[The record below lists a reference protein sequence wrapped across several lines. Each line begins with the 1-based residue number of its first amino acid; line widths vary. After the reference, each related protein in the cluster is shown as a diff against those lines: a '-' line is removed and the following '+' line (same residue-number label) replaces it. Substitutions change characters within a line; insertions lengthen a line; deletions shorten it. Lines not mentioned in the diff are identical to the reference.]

1 MSLKFRLLTAFSALA
16 LIASGCATSQQNQPA
31 QAGGSSTVEELPT
44 EEQPQGQ
51 AEAAPAPAPVPAAS
65 TVQFATVGG
74 PDDGFTVKMPGA
86 PQVARNKVTIAS
98 GDVNIA
104 TWNSNVEGVIY
115 ALTATEYPVKFVATR
130 APETLL
136 NKEGRDVL
144 VGQLKGTLKSEENL
158 TINDTYPGKAFVIA
172 SDQGEVKARSYLVG
186 PRLYTML
193 ALYNPSIGAPAAD
206 EFLRSLAL
214 INPPPRVERATKG
227 AATPAPATPAP
238 ATPAPGTPAPST
250 TGGTPPPPTE
260 GAK

>member
-1 MSLKFRLLTAFSALA
+1 MSLTSRLLTAFSALT
-16 LIASGCATSQQNQPA
+16 LIASGCATTQNQPT

-44 EEQPQGQ
+44 EEGGPAPAQP
-51 AEAAPAPAPVPAAS
+51 APAVAAPAPPLN
-65 TVQFATVGG
+65 TVGS
-74 PDDGFTVKMPGA
+74 PEEGFTVKMPGT
-86 PQVARNKVTIAS
+86 PQVARNKVTISS

-104 TWNSNVEGVIY
+104 TWNTNVEGVVY
-115 ALTATEYPVKFVATR
+115 AITATDYPVKFIATR

-144 VGQLKGTLKSEENL
+144 IGQLKGTLKSEENI

-206 EFLRSLAL
+206 EFLRSLTL
-214 INPPPRVERATKG
+214 VNPPPRIEREKKG
-227 AATPAPATPAP
+227 AGSTTTPGATPPAEGT
-238 ATPAPGTPAPST
+238 PGTPAPAPGST
-250 TGGTPPPPTE
+250 TPPANPGT
-260 GAK
+260 K